1 MSEKAIAIED
11 LFYSYPGE
19 EACLRGISFS
29 VDRGETFGLIGPNG
43 AGKSTLLL
51 HMNGVLRGEGRVEVF
66 GRPLT
71 KDTVRLIRRQV
82 GIVFQDPN
90 DQLFM
95 PTVFDNV
102 AFGPANMDLD
112 RAEVELRTGRMLE
125 AMGLSGYADRP
136 ADKLSLGEKKKVSLA
151 SVLVM
156 EPDVLALDEPT
167 ANLDPGGRRTLIQ
180 LLRSIPGTKV
190 IATHD
195 LDMAFELCTR
205 IALMDQGTIV
215 AAGAAGDI
223 LADGGLLEKH
233 NLEVPLSLLIATGAR
248 PRTNSG
254 WRPGP

>member
-1 MSEKAIAIED
+1 MSDIAIAIKD
-11 LFYSYPGE
+11 LSYSYPGE
-19 EACLRGISFS
+19 DACLRGISFS
-29 VDRGETFGLIGPNG
+29 VDKGETFGLIGPNG

-51 HMNGVLRGEGRVEVF
+51 HLNGVLRGRGRVEVF
-66 GRPLT
+66 GRLLR
-71 KDTVRLIRRQV
+71 KDTVRLIRKQV

-156 EPDVLALDEPT
+156 EPDILALDEPT
-167 ANLDPGGRRTLIQ
+167 ANLDPGGRRTLIR

-195 LDMAFELCTR
+195 LDMAFELCSR

-215 AAGAAGDI
+215 AGGAAQNI
-223 LADGGLLEKH
+223 LADGDLLEKH
-233 NLEVPLSLLIATGAR
+233 SLEVPLSLLMAT
-248 PRTNSG
+248 RTRS
-254 WRPGP
+254 

>member
-1 MSEKAIAIED
+1 MSDIAIAIKD
-11 LFYSYPGE
+11 LSYSYPGE
-19 EACLRGISFS
+19 DACLRDISFS
-29 VDRGETFGLIGPNG
+29 VDGGETFGLIGPNG

-51 HMNGVLRGEGRVEVF
+51 HLNGVLSGKGRVEVF
-66 GRPLT
+66 GRLLR
-71 KDTVRLIRRQV
+71 KDTVRLIRKQV

-102 AFGPANMDLD
+102 AFGPANMGLD

-156 EPDVLALDEPT
+156 EPDILALDEPT
-167 ANLDPGGRRTLIQ
+167 ANLDPGGRRTLIR

-195 LDMAFELCTR
+195 LDMAFELCSR

-215 AAGAAGDI
+215 AGA
-223 LADGGLLEKH
+223 
-233 NLEVPLSLLIATGAR
+233 PLRISSRTGTSSRSTASKC
-248 PRTNSG
+248 PF
-254 WRPGP
+254 PC